1 MQYVFQLATKTMI
14 SQQEKMDISDIT
26 LQKKNLKDL
35 GMVSGQVLIQ
45 LVILKVMLN

>member
-14 SQQEKMDISDIT
+14 SQQAKMDISDIT

-35 GMVSGQVLIQ
+35 EMVNGRVLIQ